1 MSGGWRPE
9 KNVAVLLEAMPHIVR
24 GCPDARLWLVGPGP
38 ALESLRAEA
47 QTRQLTQ
54 WVQFTGPVP
63 REEVS
68 LYLLA
73 ADLFVFPS
81 VTESQGLVLD
91 EAQAAGLPC
100 IVANG
105 GGAPEAVDYGQTG
118 LVVEPT
124 PEAFV
129 EAVLYLTRHEAER
142 EALRQRAIRKRETLS
157 VPAVVDRILQV
168 YESARQTVGSPA
180 TVSATK

>member
-1 MSGGWRPE
+1 MAAARP
-9 KNVAVLLEAMPHIVR
+9 KR
-24 GCPDARLWLVGPGP
+24 WTTG
-38 ALESLRAEA
+38 
-47 QTRQLTQ
+47 RQ
-54 WVQFTGPVP
+54 
-63 REEVS
+63 
-68 LYLLA
+68 
-73 ADLFVFPS
+73 
-81 VTESQGLVLD
+81 
-91 EAQAAGLPC
+91 
-100 IVANG
+100 
-105 GGAPEAVDYGQTG
+105 G